1 MSTAAKGR
9 AGGAA
14 AAVESRSPVEAT
26 RARRAASLAR
36 SSPARSWGA
45 GAAAARGG
53 GGGGRQPGGRAGL
66 APSSAARRR
75 SVAAL
80 SSAEKLGAA
89 GAARGGGGGGGGFAG
104 RPRTDDRRRA
114 VIAWSRPDGSGFAT
128 SRFSAVTF
136 SSSVIEAIVVVA
148 ASTDASKR
156 KRLPQISK
164 TSPSRTSRAALGAS
178 GCAFRSVAFAALAW
192 LTSDTRAFWSTRSS
206 AWRREQCA
214 SAMRTSDVSAR
225 PKVTVAAAL
234 ASSGMRLPSSPFER
248 RTQMWP
254 AGATVAAILGLWA
267 GCSVLAR
274 LWAASLW
281 GAVRAVTGHCSRSAS
296 TSDMTSGAVRSSI
309 YRVSIL
315 NRG

>member
-1 MSTAAKGR
+1 M
-9 AGGAA
+9 
-14 AAVESRSPVEAT
+14 
-26 RARRAASLAR
+26 
-36 SSPARSWGA
+36 
-45 GAAAARGG
+45 
-53 GGGGRQPGGRAGL
+53 
-66 APSSAARRR
+66 
-75 SVAAL
+75 
-80 SSAEKLGAA
+80 
-89 GAARGGGGGGGGFAG
+89 
-104 RPRTDDRRRA
+104 RA

-281 GAVRAVTGHCSRSAS
+281 GAVQAVAGHCSRSAS

-309 YRVSIL
+309 YRVFQFKP
-315 NRG
+315 RG